1 MAGLFQ
7 GHERVAAE
15 GALRCTYISPNPQNR
30 PIIMLAKDC
39 TLYHGGLKGAES
51 AFGEY
56 AEQYGVQEVVYT
68 FDGHRLARDRNTVL
82 LSESDLQRGDISMEL
97 ASRMMNRTY
106 YETEKIR
113 KVLQTIFH
121 MVNKGHQ
128 VFVVG
133 TILEDDS
140 VKGGTGWAVE
150 LANLFN
156 RHLHVYDQ
164 GKKQWF
170 SWKNGA
176 WQEDLPLITYS
187 TFVGSG
193 TRYLNDDG
201 IAAIARLFA
210 DSFKQS
216 E

>member
-1 MAGLFQ
+1 MNS
-7 GHERVAAE
+7 E
-15 GALRCTYISPNPQNR
+15 G
-30 PIIMLAKDC
+30 C

-51 AFGEY
+51 IFGKT
-56 AEQYGVQEVVYT
+56 AEKYGVKEMI
-68 FDGHRLARDRNTVL
+68 FSFEGHKLNRDNNTVI
-82 LSESDLQRGDISMEL
+82 LSESELERGDISMEI

-133 TILEDDS
+133 SILDDNS

-150 LANLFN
+150 LAKLFN
-156 RHLHVYDQ
+156 RPLHVFDQ
-164 GKKQWF
+164 NKNQWYT
-170 SWKNGA
+170 WKDGS
-176 WQEDLPLITYS
+176 WQEDNPKIAYD

-193 TRYLNDDG
+193 TRYLSDEG
-201 IAAIARLFA
+201 SAAIEKLFA
-210 DSFKQS
+210 DSF